1 MIGHDRV
8 VVASTDISCVHFF
21 ASRDEQSHVVMGG
34 KDQYNFRAARRKQVR
49 VHTCISSTTSSRCM
63 SGSASW
69 QVGQLQILEGMGL
82 ISPATSGKGQ
92 RV

>member
-49 VHTCISSTTSSRCM
+49 VHTCVYQAGACSHLHLIYNKLTLHERVGKLAGWAVAD
-63 SGSASW
+63 SG
-69 QVGQLQILEGMGL
+69 GYGIN
-82 ISPATSGKGQ
+82 
-92 RV
+92 